1 MKVTY
6 LVFIFFFS
14 LSILSQEKCNNGIDD
29 DGDGKIDLNDSDC
42 ICDTTSVRSII
53 PNHSFEEFDD
63 CPYTY
68 PQNYIT
74 ATSWIQVNNS
84 RVNYINCGIDLLKN
98 EIFKSG
104 LMPYPD
110 GSGII
115 GSLFTG
121 NKKGY
126 VGTCLLSP
134 MIAGEEYQLTLD
146 VAALI
151 VSGIAGLGD
160 PTKNTGVKIEDNPS
174 LENELDLDPINITLY
189 GSNSCSNLPLTSDIY
204 YNIFQSPPTY
214 GPKWIEIGSATYTPA
229 SKWGKLT
236 ITFIPTIDIEAIIIG
251 SPQKLPLSY
260 PYVPSRGPYK
270 APMFLFDNLVL
281 NKSTLFGVNIK
292 RSGAFCENNLVL
304 TANPTIKVSLNI
316 QYQWYKEG
324 IAIQGATNPNI
335 SIPNNIINFGNYIIK
350 ITDNLSCI
358 LSSPYNVNNTIPEP
372 SISIIQPTCTVNTG
386 TITITSPAKEYS
398 FDNGKTWTANNTA
411 TLLTPKTYFIKIRNI
426 ANCEAAKLVVINDLI
441 KFPAIYIVSPITYQQ
456 NAISKELTAG
466 GTNLLWYTSESGGIG
481 SAIAPTPQTTILG
494 STNYYVSQTLNGCE
508 DSNRKKI
515 TVDVIPIPYS
525 FNYPHYFTPNGDGIN
540 DIWNINDFVKQN
552 EAMIYIYDKYGKL
565 LKLITPD
572 DFGWDGKY
580 NGIELPSS
588 DYWFKAVYKENGK
601 IAEFKSHFTLKR

>member
-1 MKVTY
+1 MKVNY

-134 MIAGEEYQLTLD
+134 MIAGEEYLLTLD

-292 RSGAFCENNLVL
+292 RRGAFCENNLVL
-304 TANPTIKVSLNI
+304 TANPTIKVSLNV

-335 SIPNNIINFGNYIIK
+335 SIPNNIINFGNYIVK

-372 SISIIQPTCTVNTG
+372 SISITQPTCTVNTG

-411 TLLTPKTYFIKIRNI
+411 TLLTPKTYFIKTRNI

-515 TVDVIPIPYS
+515 TVEVIPIPYS

-552 EAMIYIYDKYGKL
+552 EAMIYIYDRYGKL

>member
-1 MKVTY
+1 MKISCFY
-6 LVFIFFFS
+6 LLFFISF
-14 LSILSQEKCNNGIDD
+14 LSFSQENCNNGIDD

-63 CPYTY
+63 CPYKY
-68 PQNYIT
+68 PQNFIT
-74 ATSWIQVNNS
+74 ATSWIQANNS
-84 RVNYINCGIDLLKN
+84 RVNYMNCGIDLLEN
-98 EIFKSG
+98 EIYKSG
-104 LMPYPD
+104 LIPYPD

-146 VAALI
+146 IAALI
-151 VSGIAGLGD
+151 VSGYASLGE
-160 PTKNTGVKIEDNPS
+160 PTKSAAVKNHEQPS
-174 LENELDLDPINITLY
+174 LDELDLEPLNITLY
-189 GSNSCSNLPLTSDIY
+189 GSNSCSNLPLTSDVY

-229 SKWGKLT
+229 SKWEKLT
-236 ITFIPTIDIEAIIIG
+236 ITFIPTIDIETIIIG

-260 PYVPSRGPYK
+260 PYEPSRGPYE
-270 APMFLFDNLVL
+270 APMFLFDNLIL

-304 TANPTIKVSLNI
+304 TANPTIKVSLNV

-324 IAIQGATNPNI
+324 IAIQGATKSTI
-335 SIPNNIINFGNYIIK
+335 SIPNNTINFGNYIVK
-350 ITDNLSCI
+350 ITDHLSCI

-372 SISIIQPTCTVNTG
+372 TVSIIQPSCTINTG

-398 FDNGKTWTANNTA
+398 FDNGKTWTTTNTA
-411 TLLTPKTYFIKIRNI
+411 TLLTPKTYFIKTRNV
-426 ANCEAAKLVVINDLI
+426 ANCEASKLVVINDLI
-441 KFPAIYIVSPITYQQ
+441 NFPAMYIVSPITYQQ

-466 GTNLLWYTSESGGIG
+466 GSNLLWYMSDKGGIG
-481 SAIAPTPQTTILG
+481 SETAPIPQTAILG
-494 STNYYVSQTLNGCE
+494 STNYYVSQSLNGCE
-508 DSNRKKI
+508 DPNRKKI

-525 FNYPHYFTPNGDGIN
+525 FKYPHYFTPNDDGIN
-540 DIWNINDFVKQN
+540 DLWNITELVKQN
-552 EAMIYIYDKYGKL
+552 EAVIYIYDRYGKL
-565 LKLITPD
+565 LKLITLD
-572 DFGWDGKY
+572 DLGWDGKY
-580 NGIELPSS
+580 NGLPLPSS

-601 IAEFKSHFTLKR
+601 ITEFKSHFTLKR

>member
-525 FNYPHYFTPNGDGIN
+525 FNYPYYFTPNGDGIN